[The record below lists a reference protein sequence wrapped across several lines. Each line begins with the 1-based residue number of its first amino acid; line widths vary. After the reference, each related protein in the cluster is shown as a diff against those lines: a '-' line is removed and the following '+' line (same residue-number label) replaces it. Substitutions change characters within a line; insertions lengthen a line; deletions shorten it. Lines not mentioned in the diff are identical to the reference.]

1 MRDIEEMLT
10 LDERS
15 SADFI
20 LSLRKQWAATVYP
33 AFINEFANSGE
44 QISSPQEGEVK
55 MKKMS
60 LYSWFSHLERI
71 GQKMMW
77 RLGSDVVFRCSDE
90 LLTQLNA
97 VPAVGKGS
105 LKLDPKLEL
114 PNWYTETDIH
124 MQPGLSLIH
133 ISEPTRPY

>member
-20 LSLRKQWAATVYP
+20 LSLRVQWAATVYP
-33 AFINEFANSGE
+33 AFINEFKNSGTK
-44 QISSPQEGEVK
+44 ISSPQEGEVA
-55 MKKMS
+55 MKAMS

-90 LLTQLNA
+90 LLEQINSVA
-97 VPAVGKGS
+97 AVGTGS
-105 LKLDPKLEL
+105 LKLDPDLQL
-114 PNWYTETDIH
+114 PKWYTDTDIH
-124 MQPGLSLIH
+124 MQPGSFYSNDL
-133 ISEPTRPY
+133 

>member
-15 SADFI
+15 GADFI

-33 AFINEFANSGE
+33 AFINEHQSSGV
-44 QISSPQEGEVK
+44 QVKTPQEGEVK
-55 MKKMS
+55 LKKLS

-77 RLGSDVVFRCSDE
+77 RLGSDVVFKNSDE
-90 LLTQLNA
+90 LLTQLGSPKNS
-97 VPAVGKGS
+97 GKGS
-105 LKLDPKLEL
+105 LTLDPNLQL
-114 PNWYTETDIH
+114 PKWYTDTDIH
-124 MQPGLSLIH
+124 MQPGSFYSNDLSG
-133 ISEPTRPY
+133 